1 MVFRS
6 ADGPNGRR
14 APPLALF
21 AAAPAPSGAA
31 DDAAASRAEAGAP
44 RRSSRALGT
53 TRLAEDPAWLRLG
66 HWRKGLGGW
75 KSEVDGREFFLAPG
89 GKTDPAAELEA
100 TLEGL
105 FSPGPFADELADP
118 FCRFPARVQFL
129 AARLGLDPAALPPR
143 SCPKQEDFLARVR
156 PGGVTLVFSSYYL
169 NNPSSSFGHTLLRL
183 DKADGALEGKH
194 FELLDYGVDYAATV
208 DTSNAILYAVKGLF
222 GLFKGEFKHYAY
234 YYKVRQY
241 GDFESRD
248 LWEYDL
254 ALHAGGDSRS
264 SRATCG
270 SSAGPGSRTGTSTRT
285 AAITCSA
292 RSRLRRPGSISSRTS
307 ARPWS
312 SPPTP

>member
-1 MVFRS
+1 M
-6 ADGPNGRR
+6 
-14 APPLALF
+14 APKVAALF
-21 AAAPAPSGAA
+21 LFALLAAAPAPSGAA
-31 DDAAASRAEAGAP
+31 DDAAASRAEAGAAP
-44 RRSSRALGT
+44 WIARARD
-53 TRLAEDPAWLRLG
+53 TRLAEDLGWLRLG

-75 KSEVDGREFFLAPG
+75 KSEVDGREFFLAPR
-89 GKTDPAAELEA
+89 GKTDPAAELAA

-143 SCPKQEDFLARVR
+143 KLPEAGGLPRARAARWRDARLLVLLPQQPLLLVR
-156 PGGVTLVFSSYYL
+156 PHAAAARQGGRRARGQALRAPRLRRGLRRDGRHLQRHPLRGEGAVRPLQGRVQAL
-169 NNPSSSFGHTLLRL
+169 RVLLQGPPVRRL
-183 DKADGALEGKH
+183 RVARPV
-194 FELLDYGVDYAATV
+194 GVRPRVHAARR
-208 DTSNAILYAVKGLF
+208 L
-222 GLFKGEFKHYAY
+222 
-234 YYKVRQY
+234 
-241 GDFESRD
+241 
-248 LWEYDL
+248 
-254 ALHAGGDSRS
+254 RS